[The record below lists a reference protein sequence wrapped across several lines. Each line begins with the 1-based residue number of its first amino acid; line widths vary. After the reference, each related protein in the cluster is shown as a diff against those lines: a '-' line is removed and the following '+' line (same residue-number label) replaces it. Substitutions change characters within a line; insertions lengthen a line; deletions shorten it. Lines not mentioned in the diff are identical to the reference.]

1 MVLQHFW
8 AYYCSWKYQINSK
21 MLGNISL
28 CVVSDSSTTTRWGRT
43 HQFEQ
48 QSVLQICRKLHPPY
62 PSVLVTSKII
72 VWRSLLTVEFFS
84 RACEQQSALLF
95 VRNVANIRFGQEV
108 LRCSSC
114 YHHVQL
120 LKPVHMNYWHVK
132 TECLFLFPVLLLQ
145 NHEMSYLQHTIMQF
159 YCWHID
165 VAPYSPHQSVSHYC
179 YVMTTM

>member
-1 MVLQHFW
+1 M
-8 AYYCSWKYQINSK
+8 
-21 MLGNISL
+21 
-28 CVVSDSSTTTRWGRT
+28 SDSSTTTRWGRT

-48 QSVLQICRKLHPPY
+48 QSLLQICRKLHPPY

-95 VRNVANIRFGQEV
+95 VRNVANIRFGHEV

-132 TECLFLFPVLLLQ
+132 TECLFLFPVLLLTHWCGTLFSTSKRQ
-145 NHEMSYLQHTIMQF
+145 SLLLCNDNNVTLWRWLWQGHT
-159 YCWHID
+159 
-165 VAPYSPHQSVSHYC
+165 
-179 YVMTTM
+179 T